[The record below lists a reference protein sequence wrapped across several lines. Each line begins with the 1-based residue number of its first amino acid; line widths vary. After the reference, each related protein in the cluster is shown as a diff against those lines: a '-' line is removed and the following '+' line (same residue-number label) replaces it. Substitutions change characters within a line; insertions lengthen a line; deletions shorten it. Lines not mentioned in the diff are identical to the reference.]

1 MVFLLGNVWYVLE
14 FIVSVLYVTDKG
26 LRSGGSEGWN
36 LGKVGKVMWK
46 GGKAVLGILIVV
58 MIMSVMVEA
67 FTGSKIV
74 DYMMMKT
81 FVEMG
86 IYNELEI
93 IRIEGENI
101 LRTIEGKELR
111 EIYGESGSR
120 ILMNRA
126 MRK

>member
-1 MVFLLGNVWYVLE
+1 
-14 FIVSVLYVTDKG
+14 
-26 LRSGGSEGWN
+26 
-36 LGKVGKVMWK
+36 MWK
-46 GGKAVLGILIVV
+46 GGKAVLGILVVV
-58 MIMSVMVEA
+58 MIMGVMMEV

-74 DYMMMKT
+74 DYMVMKT
-81 FVEMG
+81 FVGMG

-93 IRIEGENI
+93 IRMEGENI

-120 ILMNRA
+120 ILMDRA